1 MIDLED
7 FYDNKEKYL
16 NYEDYENKNFFD
28 EVFNDLDIEYEN
40 TYAWL
45 TSFYK
50 TPSPIEQLCLKEIAC
65 KFMYML
71 TKEISLCFDDYK
83 GNIVEIISD
92 CSILSY
98 LGHLHNY
105 FPLNVKWY
113 LKCEQF
119 IPLTHE
125 DKILKENEI
134 WYSEKQGISFKWFT
148 GAEILAEI
156 INRQITTCRIRV
168 NKHVSKCLN
177 PDLINTFY
185 NLEEEHLLKENS
197 EEALSY
203 RLYNLLD
210 F

>member
-1 MIDLED
+1 MIDSQD
-7 FYDNKEKYL
+7 FYNNKEKYL
-16 NYEDYENKNFFD
+16 NHEDYVNKNFFD
-28 EVFNDLDIEYEN
+28 EVFDCYDIEYED

-65 KFMYML
+65 KFMFML
-71 TKEISLCFDDYK
+71 TKEDSLSFDDYK
-83 GNIVEIISD
+83 SNITEIIKD

-119 IPLTHE
+119 IPLAHE

-134 WYSEKQGISFKWFT
+134 WYSEKNDISFSWTT
-148 GAEILAEI
+148 GSEILADI
-156 INRQITTCRIRV
+156 INREIAICRIRV

-185 NLEEEHLLKENS
+185 NLEEELLLKENS

-203 RLYNLLD
+203 RIYNSLD